1 MYLISSN
8 KKGVSSHQISRDIN
22 VTQKTAWFILHKIRS
37 MYAQSDASELSGIVE
52 CDEMYLG
59 GAEKNK
65 HESKRT
71 WRHSGPLYENEET
84 YLRYDSTQRQLGC
97 YDSERH

>member
-1 MYLISSN
+1 MYLFFSN

-22 VTQKTAWFILHKIRS
+22 VTQKTGWFILHKIRL
-37 MYAQSDASELSGIVE
+37 MYAQNDANELSGVVE

-71 WRHSGPLYENEET
+71 EGTQGR
-84 YLRYDSTQRQLGC
+84 STKTKKPIFCMIQ
-97 YDSERH
+97 